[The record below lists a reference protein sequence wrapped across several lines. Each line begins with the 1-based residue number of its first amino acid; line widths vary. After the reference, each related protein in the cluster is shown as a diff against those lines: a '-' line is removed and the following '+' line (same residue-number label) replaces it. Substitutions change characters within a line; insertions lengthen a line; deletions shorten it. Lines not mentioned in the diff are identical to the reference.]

1 MCAYEKEM
9 MQWLWSSFFSKT
21 KTPYKMSLFSTIQ
34 ICWLGLSPKKVSESG
49 KLRISLSV
57 ENHVKMTGFFVGHT
71 GQDVVSTCL
80 CIPSIGFLKKCVS
93 ACK

>member
-1 MCAYEKEM
+1 MT
-9 MQWLWSSFFSKT
+9 LIFLFFKDQN
-21 KTPYKMSLFSTIQ
+21 SLQNVSFSTIQ
-34 ICWLGLSPKKVSESG
+34 ICWLGFVPKKVSESG

-57 ENHVKMTGFFVGHT
+57 ENHVKMTGFFVGHK

-80 CIPSIGFLKKCVS
+80 CIPSIGFLKKSVS

>member
-1 MCAYEKEM
+1 MTLIFLFFFKD
-9 MQWLWSSFFSKT
+9 QNSLQNVSFFDY
-21 KTPYKMSLFSTIQ
+21 PDLLAGFV
-34 ICWLGLSPKKVSESG
+34 PKKVSESG